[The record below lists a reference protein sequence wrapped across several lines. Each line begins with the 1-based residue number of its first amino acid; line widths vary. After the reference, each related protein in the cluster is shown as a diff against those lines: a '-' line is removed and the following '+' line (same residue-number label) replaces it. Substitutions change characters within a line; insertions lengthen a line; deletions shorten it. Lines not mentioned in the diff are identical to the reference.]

1 MLDISHSIPFDD
13 ETEDGKSHEL
23 KVLSLDRIKAATGS
37 FSESNKLGEGGF
49 GPVYMVWVM
58 LSWIFV
64 VYLIFVCVGQYYAV
78 LGLMLINT
86 MNHFR
91 EHYLVEKK

>member
-13 ETEDGKSHEL
+13 ETEDGKNHEL

-49 GPVYMVWVM
+49 GPVYMVRVI

-64 VYLIFVCVGQYYAV
+64 LYLFFFVGQYYTV
-78 LGLMLINT
+78 IGLMQVNT